1 MPKFY
6 WKQFK
11 ATQDELFIDEVC
23 PPCVDIDYKP
33 SKEKIDIYSQKFNI
47 DNIIN
52 NLRKTLLSIN
62 IQDNYIT
69 IFPLNT
75 LPSHPDFLKE
85 KYNRIKSI
93 TLEGFDYNLPETI
106 EDIEAILEDMPSG
119 FIKDYEYGLGL
130 LKDYR
135 FIIEAIEELPEI
147 EHLCICKEAS
157 TRISG
162 NIYHLNFNDYNSI
175 RKGINRIS
183 ENHQENAR
191 IDKSIFSYN
200 SLINHLDSAKF
211 PEKKRPY
218 KKDTIFKYI
227 SNLEIQNSSLS
238 ESDHKAV
245 VNIISNNKKEI
256 FEKNK
261 PDMLQLK
268 EKIEIANLEWII
280 NKYENLLSINAS
292 ERKWQQ
298 LFNSN
303 PFIISLTFG
312 YPVIKIQD
320 QASVGGKNLSGRG
333 DKITDF
339 LMKNYLTNN
348 VAIVEIKRADTPLLQ
363 QKEYRGGVY
372 GPSHDLTGSI
382 NQILDQNYKFQ
393 KEITIRK
400 ENSGIYDFES
410 YAVDCVLI
418 IGTTPMEKEQK
429 KSFELFRGNS
439 KEVRIFTFDELLKKL
454 KDIYSFLSSDKF

>member
-52 NLRKTLLSIN
+52 NLRKKLLSIN

-106 EDIEAILEDMPSG
+106 EDIEEILEDMPSG

-147 EHLCICKEAS
+147 EHLCICKETS

-211 PEKKRPY
+211 SEKKRPY

-238 ESDHKAV
+238 ESDYKAV

-261 PDMLQLK
+261 SDMLQLK
-268 EKIEIANLEWII
+268 EKIELANLEWII
-280 NKYENLLSINAS
+280 NKYESLLSINAS

-320 QASVGGKNLSGRG
+320 QASVGGKSLSGTG
-333 DKITDF
+333 DKVTDF

-348 VAIVEIKRADTPLLQ
+348 VAIIEIKKADTPILQ
-363 QKEYRGGVY
+363 LREYRGGVY
-372 GPSHDLTGSI
+372 GPSHDLTGSV
-382 NQILDQNYKFQ
+382 NQILDQKYKFQ
-393 KEITIRK
+393 KEIMIRK
-400 ENSGIYDFES
+400 DNSGIYDFES

-439 KEVRIFTFDELLKKL
+439 KEIRIFTFDELLKKL